1 MATLVYTDEGKQI
14 AKKLWDET
22 MRELA
27 FAKVDE
33 IIKQVRG

>member
-1 MATLVYTDEGKQI
+1 MATLVYTDEGKKI

-22 MRELA
+22 IQELS

-33 IIKQVRG
+33 IIKQVRE